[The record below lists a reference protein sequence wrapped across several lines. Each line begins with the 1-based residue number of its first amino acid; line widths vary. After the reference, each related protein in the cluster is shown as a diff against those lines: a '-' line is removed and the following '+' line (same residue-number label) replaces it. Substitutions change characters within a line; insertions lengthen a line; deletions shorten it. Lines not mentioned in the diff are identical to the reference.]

1 MIKSIIF
8 LLTIIGGYYFLFK
21 KFPEK
26 FTNKEHIYF
35 GLFCIVYLILFYL
48 LNHQK
53 PFVYRV
59 VKNMKD
65 AEEKPLYDINNDFY
79 KQNQMVGLKNN
90 LAMRQGWRCLTCK
103 NPILQKDIYNCNM
116 NYIKPLQFGG
126 INHINNLAVYCPSCS
141 TFTQF

>member
-8 LLTIIGGYYFLFK
+8 LLIIISGYYFLFK

-35 GLFCIVYLILFYL
+35 VFFCFVYLTLFYL
-48 LNHQK
+48 LNYQQK
-53 PFVYRV
+53 FVYRV

-79 KQNQMVGLKNN
+79 KENQMIGMKNN

-103 NPILQKDIYNCNM
+103 NPILQKDIYRCKL
-116 NYIKPLQFGG
+116 NYVVPLQFGG
-126 INHINNLAVYCPSCS
+126 ENHVSNLAVYCPSCS